1 MSTFAIKREKPAGG
15 WRYWPFARRHEFIST
30 LACGIIMPTRGLR
43 DYECMHCLTYS
54 GMSEWG
60 LANLDRNKALCSS
73 TKAPRITLVEWFIDA
88 IDCSYT
94 RTVREMK

>member
-30 LACGIIMPTRGLR
+30 LACGIVHAQN
-43 DYECMHCLTYS
+43 YECHHCLTRS
-54 GMSEWG
+54 GLSEWG

-73 TKAPRITLVEWFIDA
+73 PKAPRITLVEWFIDA